1 MKISKQYIHNSKD
14 QLIKYVINISKTN
27 QFNYLLGEYTERMY
41 LNEHHYLLYNSTDTK
56 IIKHKLST
64 YPAQIILE
72 SIRI

>member
-1 MKISKQYIHNSKD
+1 MNISKYYIHNNKD
-14 QLIKYVINISKTN
+14 QLIKYVINVSKTN
-27 QFNYLLGEYTERMY
+27 NFNYLLGQYSIEQY
-41 LNEHHYLLYNSTDTK
+41 LNKHHYLLYNFIDTK